1 MTATAAATPAIVPR
15 PREQDKKAPAGWGP
29 GWGPGAASSPPDASA
44 EKWLK
49 EADIVLKRLRK
60 KDQLTN
66 DEFLLR
72 YPELDINLTKTF
84 SLGPEEMAEY
94 VALVGEPMN
103 LDLAERRLQH
113 PGQFGGAFKNP
124 QHFVNEVRM

>member
-1 MTATAAATPAIVPR
+1 MGNLPA
-15 PREQDKKAPAGWGP
+15 
-29 GWGPGAASSPPDASA
+29 DAA

-49 EADIVLKRLRK
+49 DADIVLKRLRK
-60 KDQLTN
+60 KEQLTN

-84 SLGPEEMAEY
+84 SLGAEEMAEY

-103 LDLAERRLQH
+103 LDLAEKRLQH
-113 PGQFGGAFKNP
+113 PTQFGGAFKNP
-124 QHFVNEVRM
+124 QHFVNEVHLCVCVGQDFLLCFL